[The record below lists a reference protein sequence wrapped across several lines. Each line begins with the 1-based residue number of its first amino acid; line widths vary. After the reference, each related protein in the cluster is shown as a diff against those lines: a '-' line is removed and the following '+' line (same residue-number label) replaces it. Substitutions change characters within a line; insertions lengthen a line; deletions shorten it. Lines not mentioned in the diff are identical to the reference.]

1 MTLRTSVAAL
11 YGACLVLGVCP
22 EDSRAAT
29 ATDLVTICMS
39 ATTTIQASK
48 CTAWQYNVYSPTAY
62 IESYPTVT
70 PAETGINDPNYEYR
84 LGSSLTPAI
93 GVKVCPAAQTPGTSF
108 ASTSADPCPSNKL
121 VAASTIL
128 PTYSYAIMVSP
139 GIPTSYIPTYPVGF
153 QVLQTNTSGSSF
165 VAGGPF
171 VPSPVPTGA
180 GGSLDTVPGPS
191 LAVLDPTGQYLYA
204 LYDTGFATAEI
215 LYSFRW
221 SMESLIKYQVLD
233 ISVAAAV
240 VATLV
245 HMR

>member
-1 MTLRTSVAAL
+1 VSSSARVDLGELRTKRGDGENNNDAQNIGRRTLRSL
-11 YGACLVLGVCP
+11 PGLGCLS

-191 LAVLDPTGQYLYA
+191 LAVLDPT
-204 LYDTGFATAEI
+204 DNICT
-215 LYSFRW
+215 R
-221 SMESLIKYQVLD
+221 SMTPGLPQPRYFIVLD
-233 ISVAAAV
+233 GQWSP
-240 VATLV
+240 
-245 HMR
+245 